1 MIVMGIIS
9 ETKIMTKEN
18 TLHSSFMSIRQTMN
32 RVVSRIVPPR
42 EVEDIVQE
50 TYVRICQ
57 IKNKES
63 INQPR
68 SFLLKTA
75 KNLAIDHLKR
85 AEVRL
90 VDAVDNMAEFE
101 EFSSADDSV
110 FEQVATDKEF
120 SQYCEAIRQLPI
132 QCRKAFI
139 LKKIYGYSQKEIA
152 QKLTISESTVEKHIA
167 LGVKRCMYFM
177 MQLTKEERTDTMK
190 NIDNKHQ
197 VKEEQL

>member
-1 MIVMGIIS
+1 
-9 ETKIMTKEN
+9 MTKSMIKYMTKDN
-18 TLHSSFMSIRQTMN
+18 TLHNSFMAIRQTM
-32 RVVSRIVPPR
+32 RQVISRIVPPR

-90 VDAVDNMAEFE
+90 VDTVDNLAEFE
-101 EFSSADDSV
+101 QLISDDDDIYQ
-110 FEQVATDKEF
+110 QVATDKEF
-120 SQYCEAIRQLPI
+120 GQYCQAIRLLPI

-152 QKLTISESTVEKHIA
+152 QKLAISESTVEKHIA
-167 LGVKRCMYFM
+167 LGVKRCTYFM
-177 MQLTKEERTDTMK
+177 MQLTKEERTKSMENNEK
-190 NIDNKHQ
+190 LAQ
-197 VKEEQL
+197 VKGARS